1 MNLLIKLESLALWL
15 FSIFLFAPLGFDWW
29 WYPLLLL
36 TPDLGA
42 LGYLAG
48 TRIGAWTY
56 NLLHHQGVAIGV
68 YVLGVWLANPLLQL
82 AGVILFGHSN
92 MDRLFG
98 YGLKHED
105 SFQNTHLGRIGRN
118 K

>member
-1 MNLLIKLESLALWL
+1 MKILLKLEALGLWL
-15 FSIFLFAPLGFDWW
+15 FSIFLFSLLDFAWW

-36 TPDLGA
+36 APDLGM

-48 TRIGAWTY
+48 PRVGAWTY
-56 NLLHHQGVAIGV
+56 NIVHHQGVAVAV
-68 YVLGVWLANPLLQL
+68 YVLGVWLANPVLQL

-105 SFQNTHLGRIGRN
+105 SFHNTHLGRIGKN
-118 K
+118 Q

>member
-1 MNLLIKLESLALWL
+1 MKILLKLESLGLWL
-15 FSIFLFAPLGFDWW
+15 FSIFLFSQLDFAWW

-36 TPDLGA
+36 APDLGM

-48 TRIGAWTY
+48 PRIGAWAY
-56 NLLHHQGVAIGV
+56 NLVHHQSLAVAV
-68 YVLGVWLANPLLQL
+68 YVFGILLVNPVLQL
-82 AGVILFGHSN
+82 AGVIMFGHSN

-105 SFQNTHLGRIGRN
+105 SFQNTHLGRIG